1 MTARPTDSP
10 YLRAL
15 EDRVLI
21 YDGAMGT
28 SIQRFNLTPDDFG
41 GKALE
46 GCNDNLVL
54 TRPDVIQAIHES
66 FLAVGC
72 DVVETCT
79 FQSTPRRLEEW
90 GLGDKVRD
98 INVAAAKIARAAAD
112 KHSTPDK
119 PRFVAASMGPT
130 GMLPSSSDPTLG
142 NITYEEL
149 ARNFHDQAQYLIEGG
164 VDLLLIET
172 TQDILELKAAVAGIE
187 QLFKEIGRRIPIQA
201 QVTLDVSGR
210 MLLGTDIASAMT
222 TLESLGVDVIGLNCS
237 TGPEH
242 MREPI
247 RYLSENATL
256 PLSVIPNAGL
266 PLNTGVGEAVYP
278 LEPGPMAEALA
289 EFVKDFGVRIVGG
302 CCGTTPAHLEAVV
315 KAVHEVEKKRATVGP
330 RAEVGGNGKRVRHH
344 KVPRVSSAMRAI
356 TLHQDPPPLLVG
368 ERVNSQG
375 SRKVKRLLLADDY
388 EGILEVARDQVDS
401 GAHVLDVCVALTE
414 RADEAEQMSKVVKLL
429 SMSVETP
436 LVIDSTEANVIEAAL
451 EHIPGRGIVNS
462 INMENGR
469 KRIDSVVP
477 LVKKH
482 GAAVIALT
490 IDEVGMAK
498 TRERKLEVAKAIYTI
513 VVDEYGLAPED
524 IIYDALT
531 FTLATGDAEWIDSGH
546 ETIEGIRLIKRELP
560 GVSTILGVSNVSFGL
575 TPEARAVLNSVF
587 LHHCVAAGLDAA
599 IVNPAHIT
607 PYAEI
612 SEVEREL
619 ANDLV
624 FNKRPDALQRFIEY
638 FSKEE
643 GAEKT
648 EAAEKADPTAGM
660 SPEQV
665 IHWMILH
672 RKKEGI
678 EDRLDAAGVREN
690 PVRVL
695 NEVLLPAMK
704 EVGDKFGAG
713 ELILPFVLQSAEVM
727 KKAVKHLEQFLE
739 KAEGYTKG
747 KVVLATVY
755 GDVHDIGK
763 SLVNTILSNNGYT
776 VYDLG
781 KQVPVNTILEK
792 AVEVEADA
800 IGLSALLVSTSKQM
814 PLAVKEL
821 DKRGMKIPV
830 LIGGA
835 AINRRF
841 GRRALFV
848 EDEREYDAGVFYCKD
863 AFEGLETMDK
873 LQDPASREDFIAT
886 NLETARTDVFLRS
899 TVGKEIS
906 SGDSGGERS
915 DVAADN
921 LVPASP
927 FWGTRVLRDIPID
940 EVFELLDLDE
950 LYRLQWGARGS
961 GEKYDDTIR
970 NEFEPALERLKKDAK
985 ANGWVKPQAVYGY
998 FPAQSL
1004 GNDVIIYDP
1013 AAYSSD
1019 GGSLREIAR
1028 FHFPRMVGRERLCLA
1043 DYIRSTESGDVDVVP
1058 IQIVTVGKEA
1068 TLHFEKLQGNNEYT
1082 EAFYSHGLA
1091 VEAAEAVAEWMHRR
1105 IKKEL
1110 GIEAPHKFEDDQ
1122 PARGGKRYSWGYGA
1136 CPDLDDHAVAFKLL
1150 PAKEALGMDL
1160 TESFQILPEQS
1171 TAAIIIHHPEAKYYA
1186 VRGQVDDAGARAE
1199 SANAAAYAKGA
1210 SASKDDNAAILKN
1223 AATEESD
1230 TVDEAAALERAES
1243 GEISLAEAR
1252 NDT

>member
-1 MTARPTDSP
+1 MTERSIESP
-10 YLRAL
+10 YLQAL
-15 EDRVLI
+15 SRRVLI

-28 SIQRFNLTPDDFG
+28 NIQRYNLSPEDFG

-79 FQSTPRRLEEW
+79 FQSTPRRLKEW
-90 GLGDKVRD
+90 GLGDKVRE
-98 INVAAAKIARAAAD
+98 INVGAARLARAAAD
-112 KHSTPDK
+112 KYSTPDQ

-130 GMLPSSSDPTLG
+130 GMLPSSSDPVLSQ
-142 NITYEEL
+142 ITYTEL
-149 ARNFHDQAQYLIEGG
+149 ADNFYEQAKYLVEGG

-172 TQDILELKAAVAGIE
+172 SQDILEVKAAVAGIE
-187 QLFKEIGRRIPIQA
+187 RLFTEIGRRLPLQT

-242 MREPI
+242 MREPV
-247 RYLSENATL
+247 RYLSEHATL

-266 PLNTGVGEAVYP
+266 PLNTGIGEAVYP
-278 LEPGPMAEALA
+278 LEPQPMATALS

-302 CCGTTPAHLEAVV
+302 CCGTTPEHLSAIVGAVREA
-315 KAVHEVEKKRATVGP
+315 ERASKPVNH
-330 RAEVGGNGKRVRHH
+330 AQH
-344 KVPRVSSAMRAI
+344 VPRVSSAMRAI

-388 EGILEVARDQVDS
+388 EGILEVAREQVDS

-414 RADEAEQMSKVVKLL
+414 RGDEAEQMSKVVKLL

-490 IDEVGMAK
+490 IDEIGMAK
-498 TRERKLEVAKAIYTI
+498 TRERKLEVAKKIYDI
-513 VVDEYGLAPED
+513 VVGEYGLAPED
-524 IIYDALT
+524 LIYDALT
-531 FTLATGDAEWIDSGH
+531 FTLATGDAEWIDSGK
-546 ETIEGIRLIKRELP
+546 ETVEGIRLIKRELP

-575 TPEARAVLNSVF
+575 TPEARGVLNSVF
-587 LHHCVAAGLDAA
+587 LHHCVQAGLDAA
-599 IVNPAHIT
+599 IVNPAHIR

-612 SEVEREL
+612 SAQEREL
-619 ANDLV
+619 ADDLV
-624 FNKRPDALQRFIEY
+624 FNKRLDALQRFIEY
-638 FSKEE
+638 FSAVGGGGAAAQVEKE
-643 GAEKT
+643 
-648 EAAEKADPTAGM
+648 DPTAGM
-660 SPEQV
+660 TPNEK

-678 EDRLDAAGVREN
+678 EEQLDAAGVREH
-690 PVRVL
+690 PVKVL

-727 KKAVKHLEQFLE
+727 KKAVKHLELFLE

-776 VYDLG
+776 VFDLG
-781 KQVPVNTILEK
+781 KQVPVNTILDK
-792 AVEVEADA
+792 AVEVGADA

-814 PLAVKEL
+814 PLCVQEL
-821 DKRGMKIPV
+821 DKRGMQIPV

-848 EDEREYDAGVFYCKD
+848 EGERAYDSGVFYCKD
-863 AFEGLETMDK
+863 AFEGLETMDV
-873 LQDPASREDFIAT
+873 LQDPKKRGLFVVK
-886 NLETARTDVFLRS
+886 NLDDARNDVFLR
-899 TVGKEIS
+899 TAVGKDIAV
-906 SGDSGGERS
+906 GDAGGERS
-915 DVAADN
+915 DVAAN
-921 LVPASP
+921 NPLPSPP
-927 FWGTRVLRDIPID
+927 FWGTRVIRDVPID
-940 EVFELLDLDE
+940 EVFDLLDLDE

-961 GEKYDDTIR
+961 GDQYKSTIK
-970 NEFEPALERLKKDAK
+970 NEFEPALERLKKDAVK
-985 ANGWVKPQAVYGY
+985 NGWIKPQVVYGY
-998 FPAQSL
+998 FPAQSQ

-1043 DYIRSTESGDVDVVP
+1043 DYIRSVDSGDVDVLP
-1058 IQIVTVGKEA
+1058 LQIVTVGKEA
-1068 TLHFEKLQGNNEYT
+1068 TKRFEELQGKNEYT
-1082 EAFYSHGLA
+1082 EAFYSHGLS
-1091 VEAAEAVAEWMHRR
+1091 VEAAEAVAEWTHRR
-1105 IKKEL
+1105 IKQEL
-1110 GIEAPHKFEDDQ
+1110 SVPS
-1122 PARGGKRYSWGYGA
+1122 GKRYSWGYGA
-1136 CPDLDDHAVAFKLL
+1136 CPDLDDHAIVFKLL

-1160 TESFQILPEQS
+1160 TEAFQLLPEQS
-1171 TAAIIIHHPEAKYYA
+1171 TAAVIIHHPEAKYYA
-1186 VRGQVDDAGARAE
+1186 VRGSAADA
-1199 SANAAAYAKGA
+1199 S
-1210 SASKDDNAAILKN
+1210 SLP
-1223 AATEESD
+1223 
-1230 TVDEAAALERAES
+1230 EAAVA
-1243 GEISLAEAR
+1243 
-1252 NDT
+1252 

>member
-1 MTARPTDSP
+1 MTERRTNSP
-10 YLRAL
+10 YLKAL
-15 EDRVLI
+15 ERRVLV

-28 SIQRFNLTPDDFG
+28 NIQRYNLSAEDFG
-41 GKALE
+41 GKELE
-46 GCNDNLVL
+46 GCNDHLVL
-54 TRPDVIQAIHES
+54 TRPDVIREIHES
-66 FLAVGC
+66 FLEVGC

-79 FQSTPRRLEEW
+79 FQSTPRRLHEW
-90 GLGDKVRD
+90 GLGDKVRE
-98 INVAAAKIARAAAD
+98 INVAAARLARAAAD
-112 KHSTPDK
+112 KYSTPDK

-130 GMLPSSSDPTLG
+130 GMLPSSSDPMLSQ
-142 NITYEEL
+142 ITYDEL
-149 ARNFHDQAQYLIEGG
+149 AENYYEQAKYLVEGG

-172 TQDILELKAAVAGIE
+172 SQDILEVKAAVAGIE
-187 QLFKEIGRRIPIQA
+187 KLFAELGRRLPIQT

-222 TLESLGVDVIGLNCS
+222 TLESLKVDVIGLNCS

-242 MREPI
+242 MREPV
-247 RYLSENATL
+247 RYLSEHATL

-278 LEPGPMAEALA
+278 LEPAPMAAALS

-302 CCGTTPAHLEAVV
+302 CCGTTPAHLSAIVEAVR
-315 KAVHEVEKKRATVGP
+315 KAEPEAKPQHP
-330 RAEVGGNGKRVRHH
+330 SH
-344 KVPRVSSAMRAI
+344 VPRVSSAMRAI

-368 ERVNSQG
+368 ERVNAQG
-375 SRKVKRLLLADDY
+375 SRKVKRFLLADDY
-388 EGILEVARDQVDS
+388 EGILEVAREQVDS

-469 KRIDSVVP
+469 KRIEAVVP

-490 IDEVGMAK
+490 IDEIGMAK
-498 TRERKLEVAKAIYTI
+498 TRERKLEVARKIYDI
-513 VVDEYGLAPED
+513 VVGEYGLAPED

-531 FTLATGDAEWIDSGH
+531 FTLATGDAEWIDSGK

-575 TPEARAVLNSVF
+575 SPEARGVLNSVF
-587 LHHCVAAGLDAA
+587 LHHCVQAGLDAA
-599 IVNPAHIT
+599 IVNPAHIR

-612 SEVEREL
+612 STEEREL
-619 ANDLV
+619 ADDLV
-624 FNKRPDALQRFIEY
+624 FNKRADALQRFIEH
-638 FSKEE
+638 FASA
-643 GAEKT
+643 GATASTAQAEK
-648 EAAEKADPTAGM
+648 EDPTAGM
-660 SPEQV
+660 SPDQR

-678 EDRLDAAGVREN
+678 EEQLDAAGVRDN

-695 NEVLLPAMK
+695 NDVLLPAMK

-739 KAEGYTKG
+739 KAEGFTKG

-776 VYDLG
+776 VFDLG
-781 KQVPVNTILEK
+781 KQVPVNTILDK
-792 AVEVEADA
+792 AVEVGADA

-814 PLAVKEL
+814 PLCVQEL

-848 EDEREYDAGVFYCKD
+848 EGERPYDSGVFYCKD
-863 AFEGLETMDK
+863 AFEGLETMDV
-873 LQDPASREDFIAT
+873 LQDPEKRQPFVVK
-886 NLETARTDVFLRS
+886 NLDDARNDVFLRT
-899 TVGKEIS
+899 TVGKDIAV
-906 SGDSGGERS
+906 GDAAGQRS
-915 DVAADN
+915 DVAAN
-921 LVPASP
+921 NRVPSPP
-927 FWGTRVLRDIPID
+927 FWGTRVIRDIPLD
-940 EVFELLDLDE
+940 EVFDLLDLDE

-961 GEKYDDTIR
+961 GDQYKTTVK
-970 NEFEPALERLKKDAK
+970 NEFEPTLERLRQDAK
-985 ANGWVKPQAVYGY
+985 KNGWIKPEVVYGY
-998 FPAQSL
+998 FPAQSQ

-1043 DYIRSTESGDVDVVP
+1043 DYVRSVESGEVDVVP
-1058 IQIVTVGKEA
+1058 LQVVTVGDEA
-1068 TLHFEKLQGNNEYT
+1068 TKRFEKLQAANEYT
-1082 EAFYSHGLA
+1082 EAFYSHGLS
-1091 VEAAEAVAEWMHRR
+1091 VETAEAVAEWAHRR
-1105 IKKEL
+1105 IKSEL
-1110 GIEAPHKFEDDQ
+1110 GVDS
-1122 PARGGKRYSWGYGA
+1122 GKRYSWGYGA
-1136 CPDLDDHAVAFKLL
+1136 CPDLDDHTTVFKLL
-1150 PAKEALGMDL
+1150 PAREALGMDL
-1160 TESFQILPEQS
+1160 TEAFQLMPEQS
-1171 TAAIIIHHPEAKYYA
+1171 TAAVIIHHPEAKYYA
-1186 VRGQVDDAGARAE
+1186 VRGTGGSVSSEQ
-1199 SANAAAYAKGA
+1199 
-1210 SASKDDNAAILKN
+1210 
-1223 AATEESD
+1223 
-1230 TVDEAAALERAES
+1230 EAAVA
-1243 GEISLAEAR
+1243 
-1252 NDT
+1252 

>member
-1 MTARPTDSP
+1 MTERSTESP
-10 YLRAL
+10 YLQAL
-15 EDRVLI
+15 ERRVLI

-28 SIQRFNLTPDDFG
+28 NIQRYNLSAEDFG

-79 FQSTPRRLEEW
+79 FQSTPRRLREW
-90 GLGDKVRD
+90 GLGDKVRE
-98 INVAAAKIARAAAD
+98 INVGAARLARAAAD
-112 KHSTPDK
+112 KYSTPDQ

-130 GMLPSSSDPTLG
+130 GMLPSSSDPVLSQ
-142 NITYEEL
+142 ISYAEL
-149 ARNFHDQAQYLIEGG
+149 ADNFYEQAKYLVEGG

-172 TQDILELKAAVAGIE
+172 SQDILEVKAAVAGIE
-187 QLFKEIGRRIPIQA
+187 RLFVEIGRRLPLQT

-222 TLESLGVDVIGLNCS
+222 TLEALGVDVIGLNCS

-242 MREPI
+242 MREPV
-247 RYLSENATL
+247 RYLSEHATL

-278 LEPGPMAEALA
+278 LEPGPMATALS

-302 CCGTTPAHLEAVV
+302 CCGTTPEHLSAIVGAVREA
-315 KAVHEVEKKRATVGP
+315 ERASKPVNH
-330 RAEVGGNGKRVRHH
+330 AQH
-344 KVPRVSSAMRAI
+344 VPRVSSAMRAI

-368 ERVNSQG
+368 ERVNAQG

-388 EGILEVARDQVDS
+388 EGILEVAREQVDS

-414 RADEAEQMSKVVKLL
+414 RGDEAEQMSKVVKLL

-490 IDEVGMAK
+490 IDEIGMAK
-498 TRERKLEVAKAIYTI
+498 TRERKLEVAKKIYDI
-513 VVDEYGLAPED
+513 VVGEYGLAPED
-524 IIYDALT
+524 LIYDALT
-531 FTLATGDAEWIDSGH
+531 FTLATGDAEWIDSGK
-546 ETIEGIRLIKRELP
+546 ETVEGIRLIKRELP

-575 TPEARAVLNSVF
+575 TPDARGVLNSVF
-587 LHHCVAAGLDAA
+587 LHHCVQAGLDAA
-599 IVNPAHIT
+599 IVNPAHIR

-612 SEVEREL
+612 SAEEREM
-619 ANDLV
+619 ADDLV
-624 FNKRPDALQRFIEY
+624 FNKTPTALQRFIEY
-638 FSKEE
+638 FSNVGGGGAAAQVEKE
-643 GAEKT
+643 
-648 EAAEKADPTAGM
+648 DPTAGM
-660 SPEQV
+660 TPEQK

-678 EDRLDAAGVREN
+678 EEQLDAANVRKH

-704 EVGDKFGAG
+704 EVGDKFGDG

-727 KKAVKHLEQFLE
+727 KKAVKHLELFLE

-776 VYDLG
+776 VFDLG
-781 KQVPVNTILEK
+781 KQVPVNTILDK
-792 AVEVEADA
+792 AVEVGADA

-814 PLAVKEL
+814 PLCVQEL

-848 EDEREYDAGVFYCKD
+848 EGERAYDSGVFYCKD
-863 AFEGLETMDK
+863 AFEGLETMDV
-873 LQDPASREDFIAT
+873 LQDPKKRTHFVDK
-886 NLETARTDVFLRS
+886 NLDDARNDVFLR
-899 TVGKEIS
+899 TAVGKDIAV
-906 SGDSGGERS
+906 GDAGGARS
-915 DVAADN
+915 DVAAN
-921 LVPASP
+921 NPVPSPP
-927 FWGTRVLRDIPID
+927 FWGTRVVRDVPID
-940 EVFELLDLDE
+940 EIFDLLDLDE

-961 GEKYDDTIR
+961 GDQYKATIK

-985 ANGWVKPQAVYGY
+985 KNGWIKPQMVYGY
-998 FPAQSL
+998 FPAQSR

-1043 DYIRSTESGDVDVVP
+1043 DYIRSADSGDVDVIP
-1058 IQIVTVGKEA
+1058 LQIVTVGKEA
-1068 TLHFEKLQGNNEYT
+1068 TKRFEELQAKNEYT
-1082 EAFYSHGLA
+1082 EAFYSHGLS
-1091 VEAAEAVAEWMHRR
+1091 VEAAEAVAEWAHRR

-1110 GIEAPHKFEDDQ
+1110 GVPS
-1122 PARGGKRYSWGYGA
+1122 GKRYSWGYGA
-1136 CPDLDDHAVAFKLL
+1136 CPDLDDHTTVFKLL

-1160 TESFQILPEQS
+1160 TEAFQILPEQS
-1171 TAAIIIHHPEAKYYA
+1171 TAAVVIHHPEAKYYA
-1186 VRGQVDDAGARAE
+1186 VRGADT
-1199 SANAAAYAKGA
+1199 GA
-1210 SASKDDNAAILKN
+1210 S
-1223 AATEESD
+1223 TEA
-1230 TVDEAAALERAES
+1230 EAAVA
-1243 GEISLAEAR
+1243 
-1252 NDT
+1252 

>member
-1 MTARPTDSP
+1 MPDRKTESR
-10 YLRAL
+10 YLDELNR
-15 EDRVLI
+15 RVLV

-28 SIQRFNLTPDDFG
+28 NIQRYHLNAEDFG
-41 GKALE
+41 GKSFE
-46 GCNDNLVL
+46 GCNDYLVL
-54 TRPDVIQAIHES
+54 TRPDVIQEIHES
-66 FLAVGC
+66 FLKVGC

-79 FQSTPRRLEEW
+79 FQSTPRRLHEW
-90 GLGDKVRD
+90 GLGDKVRE
-98 INVAAAKIARAAAD
+98 INVAAARLARAAAD
-112 KHSTPDK
+112 KYATPDK

-130 GMLPSSSDPTLG
+130 GMLPSSSDPVLSQ
-142 NITYEEL
+142 ISYDEL
-149 ARNFHDQAQYLIEGG
+149 AANYYEQAKYLVEGG

-172 TQDILELKAAVAGIE
+172 SQDILEVKAAVAGIE
-187 QLFKEIGRRIPIQA
+187 QLFTEIGRRIPIQA

-222 TLESLGVDVIGLNCS
+222 TLEALGVDVIGLNCS

-242 MREPI
+242 MREPV
-247 RYLSENATL
+247 RYLSEHATL

-278 LEPGPMAEALA
+278 LEPAPMADALS
-289 EFVKDFGVRIVGG
+289 EFVRDFGVRIVGG
-302 CCGTTPAHLEAVV
+302 CCGTTPEHLSAIVT
-315 KAVHEVEKKRATVGP
+315 AVHK
-330 RAEVGGNGKRVRHH
+330 AERDAKPQHPSH
-344 KVPRVSSAMRAI
+344 VPRVSSAMRAI

-368 ERVNSQG
+368 ERVNAQG

-469 KRIDSVVP
+469 KRIDAVVP

-490 IDEVGMAK
+490 IDEIGMAK
-498 TRERKLEVAKAIYTI
+498 TRERKLEVAKKIYDI
-513 VVDEYGLAPED
+513 VVGEYGLSPED
-524 IIYDALT
+524 LIYDALT
-531 FTLATGDAEWIDSGH
+531 FTLATGDAEWIESGK

-575 TPEARAVLNSVF
+575 TPEARGVLNSVF
-587 LHHCVAAGLDAA
+587 LHHCVQAGLDAA
-599 IVNPAHIT
+599 IVNPAHIR

-612 SEVEREL
+612 STAEREL
-619 ANDLV
+619 ADDLV

-638 FSKEE
+638 FASAGTTSTGTAVEKE
-643 GAEKT
+643 
-648 EAAEKADPTAGM
+648 DPTAGM
-660 SPEQV
+660 APDER

-678 EDRLDAAGVREN
+678 EEQLDAAGVREN

-781 KQVPVNTILEK
+781 KQVPVNTILDK
-792 AVEVEADA
+792 AVEVGADA

-814 PLAVKEL
+814 PLCVQEL

-848 EDEREYDAGVFYCKD
+848 DGDRHYGPGVFYCKD
-863 AFEGLETMDK
+863 AFEGLETMDV
-873 LQDPASREDFIAT
+873 LQDPKQRKDFVIR
-886 NLETARTDVFLRS
+886 NLEDARNDVFLKT
-899 TVGKEIS
+899 TVGKDIAV
-906 SGDSGGERS
+906 GDAGGERS
-915 DVAADN
+915 DVAAN
-921 LVPASP
+921 NPVPKPP
-927 FWGTRVLRDIPID
+927 FWGTRVIRDIPLD

-961 GEKYDDTIR
+961 GDAYKQTVKK
-970 NEFEPALERLKKDAK
+970 EFEPALERLKKDAK
-985 ANGWVKPQAVYGY
+985 QNGWIKPQVVYGY
-998 FPAQSL
+998 FPAQSQ
-1004 GNDVIIYDP
+1004 GNDIIIYDP

-1043 DYIRSTESGDVDVVP
+1043 DYVRSVDSGDVDVVP
-1058 IQIVTVGKEA
+1058 LQVVTVGNEA
-1068 TLHFEKLQGNNEYT
+1068 TKRFEELQGKNEYT
-1082 EAFYSHGLA
+1082 EAFYSHGLS
-1091 VEAAEAVAEWMHRR
+1091 VESAEAVAEWAHRR

-1110 GIEAPHKFEDDQ
+1110 GVES
-1122 PARGGKRYSWGYGA
+1122 GKRYSWGYGA
-1136 CPDLDDHAVAFKLL
+1136 CPDLDDHTVVFKLL

-1160 TESFQILPEQS
+1160 TEAFQLLPEQS
-1171 TAAIIIHHPEAKYYA
+1171 TAAVIMHHPEAKYYA
-1186 VRGQVDDAGARAE
+1186 VRGTGAQT
-1199 SANAAAYAKGA
+1199 GA
-1210 SASKDDNAAILKN
+1210 P
-1223 AATEESD
+1223 
-1230 TVDEAAALERAES
+1230 EAAVA
-1243 GEISLAEAR
+1243 
-1252 NDT
+1252 